1 VERVEAM
8 EEKVAHGLADAEEG
22 VKGAVEEEA
31 GTMWDRYEVGRELT
45 CTVVVASSFFF
56 FFFLG

>member
-1 VERVEAM
+1 M